1 MSVAEIA
8 ETAMQAA
15 TVVLLVAW
23 AVALIMRDT
32 GRPVD
37 LRRATGIMLAA
48 GTLTAIAVAGVA
60 LAAVMDPA
68 GPSGPG
74 TLRQWIVAVIWTLL
88 AGQALLLLLDALD
101 AMPRPG
107 RARWRDLIP
116 LAAIVCLT
124 LTLLFMHVS

>member
-23 AVALIMRDT
+23 AVAFIARAT
-32 GRPVD
+32 GRPAD
-37 LRRATGIMLAA
+37 PWRAWIMLAA

-74 TLRQWIVAVIWTLL
+74 TLRQWAVAAAWTLL

-101 AMPRPG
+101 AVPRPG

-116 LAAIVCLT
+116 IAAIACLT
-124 LTLLFMHVS
+124 LTLLLEHTS